1 MKRAHFVAWNTQQWE
16 ARKLRENILGRINF
30 LPNCLAT
37 SHFLAMRY
45 REIEKRRKHG
55 EREAEI
61 YIATG
66 LITESLSHYKVI
78 SIVIVICCCVSSF
91 SFLWALLQSHSLSL
105 FVLFSMHLPPPP
117 RSSSSTLKERMLWSM
132 TFLLV
137 NMIPIYSDCCS
148 LIIILFYMH
157 VYVNIS
163 LNSNKVKP
171 SIYTMAE
178 PVQHQVH
185 SSLASTIC
193 MLPLTSVISVDL

>member
-105 FVLFSMHLPPPP
+105 FVLFSMHLPPP
-117 RSSSSTLKERMLWSM
+117 ST
-132 TFLLV
+132 FF
-137 NMIPIYSDCCS
+137 
-148 LIIILFYMH
+148 LFYVEGTDVMIH
-157 VYVNIS
+157 DIFIGKHDSNIQRLLFVNN
-163 LNSNKVKP
+163 NSILYACV
-171 SIYTMAE
+171 
-178 PVQHQVH
+178 
-185 SSLASTIC
+185 C
-193 MLPLTSVISVDL
+193 